1 MGNIGDFGY
10 VRVAA
15 AVPEVRIGD
24 CGENAGNIIR
34 LIREAAGK
42 KAAVTVF
49 PELSVTGYTC
59 GDLFMQA
66 SLLESAERAVEA
78 IAGCTGEYRTCA
90 IVGVPVPYGDRLF
103 NCAAVLADGK
113 IAGLIPKTH
122 LPNYGEF
129 YEKRWFSSG
138 KDTDTHIRY
147 GGQDMVPFGTNN
159 IFRYGNAC
167 FGVEICEDLWAPLPP
182 STFLCMA
189 GATIVANLS
198 ASNELAGKHEYR
210 TQLISQQS
218 GRCMAGYVYSSAGYG
233 ESTSD
238 LVFAGDAMVAENGR
252 IVSSCGRFE
261 REGHIIFADLD
272 TGMLSATRRKCGY
285 LSDNDSCTVQKLSS
299 IRTIDLGTPEYPAE
313 LSREIRPHPFIPEE
327 EGMDRRMDEII
338 SIQAQGLASRIERI
352 NAKSAVIGISGGL
365 DSTLALLVTV
375 LAFDSSGR
383 DRKDITGIT
392 MPGLG
397 TTGRTR
403 TNASKLMDALG
414 ITALE
419 VPIRAAM
426 KQHFADIGM
435 DEGERGT
442 AYENAQARERTQI
455 LMDIANMNGGI
466 VVGTGDLSETA
477 LGWCTYNGDHI
488 SMYNVNG
495 SIPKTLVIHLVK
507 WIADRKISA
516 LSVNMDPGHARKII
530 YDIIDTPISPEL
542 LPSGS
547 NGEITQKTEDLIGP
561 YELRDFFLYHFIR
574 LGETPR
580 KILYTAE
587 IAFSGKYDKDYIRK
601 WLGVF
606 IKRFFSQQF
615 KRNCMPDSPKAG
627 TVALS
632 PRGDWRMP
640 SEAMPDEWIDDLG
653 Q

>member
-24 CGENAGNIIR
+24 CGKNAENIIR

-49 PELSVTGYTC
+49 PELCVTGYTC

-78 IAGCTGEYRTCA
+78 IASCTGEYRTCA

-122 LPNYGEF
+122 LPNYGES

-138 KDTDTHIRY
+138 KDTDTYIRY
-147 GGQDMVPFGTNN
+147 GGQDRVPFGTNN

-261 REGHIIFADLD
+261 RKGHIIFADLD

-285 LSDNDSCTVQKLSS
+285 LSDNDSDTVLKLSS
-299 IRTIDLGTPEYPAE
+299 IRTIDLGTPE
-313 LSREIRPHPFIPEE
+313 
-327 EGMDRRMDEII
+327 
-338 SIQAQGLASRIERI
+338 
-352 NAKSAVIGISGGL
+352 
-365 DSTLALLVTV
+365 
-375 LAFDSSGR
+375 
-383 DRKDITGIT
+383 
-392 MPGLG
+392 
-397 TTGRTR
+397 
-403 TNASKLMDALG
+403 
-414 ITALE
+414 
-419 VPIRAAM
+419 
-426 KQHFADIGM
+426 
-435 DEGERGT
+435 
-442 AYENAQARERTQI
+442 
-455 LMDIANMNGGI
+455 
-466 VVGTGDLSETA
+466 
-477 LGWCTYNGDHI
+477 
-488 SMYNVNG
+488 
-495 SIPKTLVIHLVK
+495 
-507 WIADRKISA
+507 
-516 LSVNMDPGHARKII
+516 
-530 YDIIDTPISPEL
+530 
-542 LPSGS
+542 
-547 NGEITQKTEDLIGP
+547 
-561 YELRDFFLYHFIR
+561 
-574 LGETPR
+574 
-580 KILYTAE
+580 
-587 IAFSGKYDKDYIRK
+587 
-601 WLGVF
+601 
-606 IKRFFSQQF
+606 
-615 KRNCMPDSPKAG
+615 
-627 TVALS
+627 
-632 PRGDWRMP
+632 
-640 SEAMPDEWIDDLG
+640 
-653 Q
+653 